1 MEDDSLKDILSRA
14 TKYLLEAGCIR
25 VRRKERVTRCVR
37 LHLQTIFDQL
47 VSLYIPLFQC
57 QWQRLKYLFD
67 EAALLPSG
75 ITPRTHA
82 TRCYISAWIH
92 DLYVSNR
99 KAVQTLCSL
108 TFLKHYSHE
117 EVYCSSEYD
126 AFLIHL
132 NADIRPTH
140 IKGTP
145 EDTVYVPVL
154 SDSPAWGT
162 DNPFNIENFVLD
174 HNLVRGIIATMK
186 GYWRTSTVVS
196 DNLGRPFWL
205 LDWHEDCECCA
216 WFPRK
221 GNYTMEDVT
230 VAYILGA
237 ACTPNLGFRDVDDW
251 QNGIVPENVNPLSYD
266 RVKDRHFYGG
276 YEVRTI
282 ERRQIVVKLD
292 EETLNRVLE
301 DHRFY
306 SGYEVGD
313 GKQRQIIPIFVRET
327 TQGPPPNKRKK
338 TKDKVSVSNAA
349 IQTGSEYSEAITIQ
363 TGTESSKATAI
374 QTGSK
379 SFKATAS
386 TTVDQFQIV
395 DWTYYHRVIL
405 CMDSDTRS
413 QSLWEIVQ
421 NLDC

>member
-1 MEDDSLKDILSRA
+1 MEDDSFKDSLSRA
-14 TKYLLEAGCIR
+14 TKYALEAGCIR
-25 VRRKERVTRCVR
+25 LRRKERVTRCVN

-57 QWQRLKYLFD
+57 QWRRLKYLF
-67 EAALLPSG
+67 EESALLPSG
-75 ITPRTHA
+75 VTPWIHA

-99 KAVQTLCSL
+99 EAVQTLCSL

-154 SDSPAWGT
+154 SDSPAWG
-162 DNPFNIENFVLD
+162 
-174 HNLVRGIIATMK
+174 
-186 GYWRTSTVVS
+186 
-196 DNLGRPFWL
+196 
-205 LDWHEDCECCA
+205 
-216 WFPRK
+216 
-221 GNYTMEDVT
+221 NYTMEDVM

-266 RVKDRHFYGG
+266 RVKYRHFYGG

-292 EETLNRVLE
+292 EETLDRVLE

-306 SGYEVGD
+306 SGYAVGD
-313 GKQRQIIPIFVRET
+313 GKQRQIPIFVRGT

-374 QTGSK
+374 QTGSE
-379 SFKATAS
+379 SFKAEAS

-395 DWTYYHRVIL
+395 DWTYSHRVIL
-405 CMDSDTRS
+405 SMDSDTRS